1 MSSIFSIYF
10 GCLSKLKDFD
20 KKPNNITLLFILS
33 NHERG
38 LNMIKTLGVRI
49 RTIREDH
56 EVMQKD
62 LADALSVDQSTLSK
76 FEQDKRIPSINF
88 VIAFCQ
94 YFNVSTDFL
103 LGLSDDY
110 RPPVSIS
117 IPPTL
122 LSRDPYADLSVEHRA
137 TLDALAD
144 VFRKQETAQGQK
156 EA

>member
-1 MSSIFSIYF
+1 MAKQYII
-10 GCLSKLKDFD
+10 
-20 KKPNNITLLFILS
+20 LFILS
-33 NHERG
+33 IYERG
-38 LNMIKTLGVRI
+38 LYMMTSTLGVRI
-49 RTIREDH
+49 RAIREDH

-62 LADALSVDQSTLSK
+62 LAEALTVDQSTLSK
-76 FEQDKRIPSINF
+76 FEQDKRIPSVNF
-88 VIAFCQ
+88 IIEFCK

-117 IPPTL
+117 IQPTL

-144 VFRKQETAQGQK
+144 VFRKQEAAKNQR

>member
-1 MSSIFSIYF
+1 
-10 GCLSKLKDFD
+10 
-20 KKPNNITLLFILS
+20 
-33 NHERG
+33 
-38 LNMIKTLGVRI
+38 MIKTLGVRI

-122 LSRDPYADLSVEHRA
+122 LSRDPYADLSAEHRA
-137 TLDALAD
+137 TLDALAN
-144 VFRKQETAQGQK
+144 VFRKQEAVRGQK

>member
-1 MSSIFSIYF
+1 
-10 GCLSKLKDFD
+10 
-20 KKPNNITLLFILS
+20 
-33 NHERG
+33 
-38 LNMIKTLGVRI
+38 MIKTLGVRI

-122 LSRDPYADLSVEHRA
+122 LSRDPYADLSAEHRA
-137 TLDALAD
+137 TLDALAN
-144 VFRKQETAQGQK
+144 VFRKQEAAAAFK

>member
-1 MSSIFSIYF
+1 MS
-10 GCLSKLKDFD
+10 
-20 KKPNNITLLFILS
+20 NNINTLSILS
-33 NHERG
+33 NYERG
-38 LNMIKTLGVRI
+38 FIMTGALKDRL

-56 EVMQKD
+56 NILQKD
-62 LADALSVDQSTLSK
+62 LADEFHVNQSTISTYELGDR
-76 FEQDKRIPSINF
+76 EPTIEY
-88 VIAFCQ
+88 VIQFCQ

-122 LSRDPYADLSVEHRA
+122 LSRDPYADLSAEHRA
-137 TLDALAD
+137 TLDALAN
-144 VFRKQETAQGQK
+144 VFRQQEAARGQK

>member
-1 MSSIFSIYF
+1 MAKQYII
-10 GCLSKLKDFD
+10 
-20 KKPNNITLLFILS
+20 LFILS
-33 NHERG
+33 IYERG
-38 LNMIKTLGVRI
+38 LYMMTSTLGVRI
-49 RTIREDH
+49 RAIREDH

-62 LADALSVDQSTLSK
+62 LAEALTVDQSTLSK
-76 FEQDKRIPSINF
+76 FEQDKRIPSVNF
-88 VIAFCQ
+88 IIEFCK

-117 IPPTL
+117 IQPTL
-122 LSRDPYADLSVEHRA
+122 LSRDPYADLSAEHRA

-144 VFRKQETAQGQK
+144 VFRKQEAAKNQR

>member
-1 MSSIFSIYF
+1 MT
-10 GCLSKLKDFD
+10 GALKDR
-20 KKPNNITLLFILS
+20 L
-33 NHERG
+33 
-38 LNMIKTLGVRI
+38 

-56 EVMQKD
+56 NILQKD
-62 LADALSVDQSTLSK
+62 LADEFHVNQSTISK
-76 FEQDKRIPSINF
+76 YELGDREPTIEY
-88 VIAFCQ
+88 VIQFCQ

-122 LSRDPYADLSVEHRA
+122 LSRDPYADLSAEHRA
-137 TLDALAD
+137 TLDALAN
-144 VFRKQETAQGQK
+144 VFRQQEAARGQK

>member
-1 MSSIFSIYF
+1 MAKQYI
-10 GCLSKLKDFD
+10 
-20 KKPNNITLLFILS
+20 ILS
-33 NHERG
+33 IPSNYERG
-38 LNMIKTLGVRI
+38 LSMTSTLGVRI
-49 RTIREDH
+49 RAIREDH

-62 LADALSVDQSTLSK
+62 LAEALTVDQSTLSK
-76 FEQDKRIPSINF
+76 FEQDKRIPSVNF
-88 VIAFCQ
+88 IIEFCK

-122 LSRDPYADLSVEHRA
+122 LSRDPYADLSAEHRA

-144 VFRKQETAQGQK
+144 VFRKQEAAKNQR

>member
-1 MSSIFSIYF
+1 MTST
-10 GCLSKLKDFD
+10 LKDR
-20 KKPNNITLLFILS
+20 L
-33 NHERG
+33 RA
-38 LNMIKTLGVRI
+38 V
-49 RTIREDH
+49 REDH
-56 EVMQKD
+56 QILQKD
-62 LADALSVDQSTLSK
+62 LAEEFHVNQSTISK
-76 FEQDKRIPSINF
+76 YELGDREPTVEY
-88 VIAFCQ
+88 VIQFCK

-122 LSRDPYADLSVEHRA
+122 LSRDPYADLSAEHRA

-144 VFRKQETAQGQK
+144 VFRKQEAAKSQR